1 LLTSE
6 VLDKANHQTICK
18 LFDSS
23 LFLLWPEGLR
33 RDDVLLF
40 ITDTAPYMIKAAR
53 SLDIFFTNMIHLTCL
68 AHGLHRIA
76 DKIRKHFP
84 KVDNLISNGKK
95 IFLKALSR
103 VLFFK
108 TESSDIPL
116 PPQPIITRW
125 VTWLEAAI
133 YYSDYFQDFS

>member
-6 VLDKANHQTICK
+6 VLDKANHQMICK

-23 LFLLWPEGLR
+23 LFLLWPEGLL

-40 ITDTAPYMIKAAR
+40 ITDDTPYMAKAAR
-53 SLDIFFTNMIHLTCL
+53 SLDIFYTNMINLTCL

-76 DKIRKHFP
+76 EEIRKHFP
-84 KVDNLISNGKK
+84 KVDNLISNGKTV
-95 IFLKALSR
+95 FLKASSC

-108 TESSDIPL
+108 TELPDIPL
-116 PPQPIITRW
+116 LPQPIITRW
-125 VTWLEAAI
+125 GI
-133 YYSDYFQDFS
+133 